1 MSVGSA
7 SVLALADDL
16 SGAAETAAVLMSHA
30 GSALI
35 ALSGPPY
42 PAQAPVLVADL
53 DSRHHP
59 QTFDL
64 VREAL
69 RHAGRRRVF
78 VKIDSLLRGNIAA
91 TVAACLDTAPVV
103 LAPSLPSAGRTVTGG
118 VPYVRGVLLRETRT
132 WRVTPTLATGT
143 FAQPAPITPTG
154 AIAQSAPATVEGAV
168 PEPAPSTADC
178 PVTEPPSATA
188 AGTSAADLTGP
199 ATVADALGAMPSVL
213 VPLSIVRAG
222 HRILTTAITEARG
235 RVAVCDA
242 ETDGDLDAIV
252 AAALDADPSTHL
264 IGAGGLAA
272 AVGRT
277 LSLDPPP
284 SPHDDPP
291 PDQFPGPP
299 SNPPP
304 DPPPDAPASR
314 PSASPL
320 LVVVGTA
327 EPGAAEQA
335 ALLVRHGVT
344 PIPLTAADLNEPEA
358 AARRVR
364 DVLARHVPAVLTMV
378 GPAPPALTATLGGV
392 VARAIGDQPAG
403 LVLTGGETARR
414 VLDAL
419 GVTELTPL
427 GQIHHGA
434 VLSQTPQGHHVVTR
448 PGSFGERDSLLR
460 IAAHLAPHHF
470 TSAERLT

>member
-1 MSVGSA
+1 MSVGPT
-7 SVLALADDL
+7 SVLVLADDL
-16 SGAAETAAVLMSHA
+16 SGAAETAAVLMSRA

-69 RHAGRRRVF
+69 SHAGDRRVL
-78 VKIDSLLRGNIAA
+78 VKIDSLLRGNVAA
-91 TVAACLDTAPVV
+91 TAAACLAAAPVV

-118 VPYVRGVLLRETRT
+118 VPYVRGIPLRETRT
-132 WRVTPTLATGT
+132 WRAASMLAAST
-143 FAQPAPITPTG
+143 FTRPAPT
-154 AIAQSAPATVEGAV
+154 
-168 PEPAPSTADC
+168 APSG
-178 PVTEPPSATA
+178 PVAKSASATA
-188 AGTSAADLTGP
+188 AGTSAAGGDVLAGP
-199 ATVADALGAMPSVL
+199 VTVADALGAVPSVL
-213 VPLSIVRAG
+213 VSLSIVRAG
-222 HRILTTAITEARG
+222 HPALTAAIRRARG

-242 ETDGDLDAIV
+242 ETDCDLDAIV

-272 AVGRT
+272 ALGRT

-284 SPHDDPP
+284 DPP
-291 PDQFPGPP
+291 P
-299 SNPPP
+299 
-304 DPPPDAPASR
+304 SR
-314 PSASPL
+314 PGAAPL

-327 EPGAAEQA
+327 EPGAVEQA
-335 ALLVRHGVT
+335 ALLVGHGAT
-344 PIPLTAADLNEPEA
+344 PIPLTAADLGEPEA

-364 DVLARHVPAVLTMV
+364 DALDGPVVLTAV
-378 GPAPPALTATLGGV
+378 GSAPPGLTGILGGI
-392 VARAIGDQPAG
+392 VARALDDRPAG

-434 VLSQTPQGHHVVTR
+434 VLSRTPQGHHVVTR

-470 TSAERLT
+470 TSAERLK

>member
-132 WRVTPTLATGT
+132 WRAVPTLATRI
-143 FAQPAPITPTG
+143 FA
-154 AIAQSAPATVEGAV
+154 
-168 PEPAPSTADC
+168 EPGPSTADS
-178 PVTEPPSATA
+178 PVTEPSPETA
-188 AGTSAADLTGP
+188 AHTPAVGLTGP
-199 ATVADALGAMPSVL
+199 ATVADALGAVPSVL

-272 AVGRT
+272 ALGRT

-392 VARAIGDQPAG
+392 VARAIGDRPAG

-419 GVTELTPL
+419 GVTDLTPL

>member
-1 MSVGSA
+1 MSVGPE
-7 SVLALADDL
+7 SVLVLADDL
-16 SGAAETAAVLMSHA
+16 SGAAETAAVLMSRA

-59 QTFDL
+59 ETFDL
-64 VREAL
+64 VRGAL
-69 RHAGRRRVF
+69 RHAVDRRVF
-78 VKIDSLLRGNIAA
+78 VKIDSLLRGDVAA
-91 TVAACLDTAPVV
+91 TVAACLATAPVV

-118 VPYVRGVLLRETRT
+118 VPYVRGTLLRETRT
-132 WRVTPTLATGT
+132 WRAALTL
-143 FAQPAPITPTG
+143 
-154 AIAQSAPATVEGAV
+154 
-168 PEPAPSTADC
+168 TACDGL
-178 PVTEPPSATA
+178 A
-188 AGTSAADLTGP
+188 GP
-199 ATVADALGAMPSVL
+199 ATVADALGAVPSVL
-213 VPLSIVRAG
+213 VPLSSVRAG
-222 HRILTTAITEARG
+222 HRALTAAIGRAGG

-272 AVGRT
+272 ALGRT
-277 LSLDPPP
+277 F
-284 SPHDDPP
+284 SPD
-291 PDQFPGPP
+291 
-299 SNPPP
+299 PPP
-304 DPPPDAPASR
+304 DPPPSR
-314 PSASPL
+314 PSAAPL

-335 ALLVRHGVT
+335 ALLVGHGAT
-344 PIPLTAADLNEPEA
+344 PIPLTAAELGEPEA

-364 DVLARHVPAVLTMV
+364 NALDGPVVLTVV
-378 GPAPPALTATLGGV
+378 GSAPPGLAGILGGI
-392 VARAIGDQPAG
+392 VARALDDRPAG

-434 VLSQTPQGHHVVTR
+434 VLSRSPQGHHVVTR

-470 TSAERLT
+470 ISAERLA

>member
-1 MSVGSA
+1 MRDSRNAVAGGDVSVGPA
-7 SVLALADDL
+7 SVLVLADDL
-16 SGAAETAAVLMSHA
+16 SGAAETASVLMSRA

-59 QTFDL
+59 RTFDL

-69 RHAGRRRVF
+69 GHAEDRRVF
-78 VKIDSLLRGNIAA
+78 VKIDSLLRGNVAA
-91 TVAACLDTAPVV
+91 TVAACLATAPVV
-103 LAPSLPSAGRTVTGG
+103 LTPSLPSAGRTVTGG
-118 VPYVRGVLLRETRT
+118 VPYVRGTLLRETRT
-132 WRVTPTLATGT
+132 WRAVPTLTART
-143 FAQPAPITPTG
+143 FPPK
-154 AIAQSAPATVEGAV
+154 SA
-168 PEPAPSTADC
+168 
-178 PVTEPPSATA
+178 SATT
-188 AGTSAADLTGP
+188 AGTSAAGGDGLAGP
-199 ATVADALGAMPSVL
+199 VTVADALGAVPSVL
-213 VPLSIVRAG
+213 VPLSTVRAG
-222 HRILTTAITEARG
+222 HRALTAAIGRAGG

-272 AVGRT
+272 ALGRT

-284 SPHDDPP
+284 LPP
-291 PDQFPGPP
+291 P
-299 SNPPP
+299 
-304 DPPPDAPASR
+304 SR
-314 PSASPL
+314 PSAAPL

-335 ALLVRHGVT
+335 ALLVGHGAT
-344 PIPLTAADLNEPEA
+344 PIPLTAAELGEPEA

-364 DVLARHVPAVLTMV
+364 NALDGPVVLTVV
-378 GPAPPALTATLGGV
+378 GSAPPGLAGVLGGI
-392 VARAIGDQPAG
+392 VARGLDDRPAG

-434 VLSQTPQGHHVVTR
+434 VLSRSPQGHHVVTR

-460 IAAHLAPHHF
+460 IAAHLAPYHF
-470 TSAERLT
+470 ASVERLT

>member
-1 MSVGSA
+1 MSAGPT

-64 VREAL
+64 VRKAL
-69 RHAGRRRVF
+69 RHAGRRPVF
-78 VKIDSLLRGNIAA
+78 VKIDSLLRGNVAA

-118 VPYVRGVLLRETRT
+118 VPYVRGVPLRETRT
-132 WRVTPTLATGT
+132 WRTAPTLATG
-143 FAQPAPITPTG
+143 ACA
-154 AIAQSAPATVEGAV
+154 
-168 PEPAPSTADC
+168 EPAPSTAGS
-178 PVTEPPSATA
+178 PVTEPPPETA
-188 AGTSAADLTGP
+188 AHTPATSLTGP
-199 ATVADALGAMPSVL
+199 ATVADALGAVPSVL
-213 VPLSIVRAG
+213 VPLGTVRAG
-222 HRILTTAITEARG
+222 HRILTTAIREARG
-235 RVAVCDA
+235 RVLVCDA

-252 AAALDADPSTHL
+252 AAALDTDPSTHL

-272 AVGRT
+272 ALGRT

-284 SPHDDPP
+284 DP
-291 PDQFPGPP
+291 FPGPP
-299 SNPPP
+299 PNPPDLPP
-304 DPPPDAPASR
+304 DPPPSR
-314 PSASPL
+314 PSPSPL

-335 ALLVRHGVT
+335 ALLVRHGGI

-364 DVLARHVPAVLTMV
+364 DVLARHVPAVLTVV
-378 GPAPPALTATLGGV
+378 GPAPPALTAILGGI
-392 VARAIGDQPAG
+392 VARALGDRPAG

-427 GQIHHGA
+427 SQIHHGA
-434 VLSQTPQGHHVVTR
+434 VLSHTPQGHHVVTR
-448 PGSFGERDSLLR
+448 PGSFGEHDSLLR

-470 TSAERLT
+470 TSVERLT